1 LRFNFSGPKSRLVNF
16 SRRRKKE
23 TKPLLFISGSKIPE
37 VSEIKHLGVYFDKG
51 LRWSKQTD
59 EVLLKTSKLKSLL
72 KILANTKHG
81 PSIESLVIIYK
92 ALVRSRIDYGIMVFG
107 SPNQVRE
114 NKLETIQNSFMRI
127 ILGAPKSTPIKE
139 MLLEL
144 NLQPLKTRK
153 TWLSGRYIIRIEKQ

>member
-1 LRFNFSGPKSRLVNF
+1 
-16 SRRRKKE
+16 
-23 TKPLLFISGSKIPE
+23 
-37 VSEIKHLGVYFDKG
+37 
-51 LRWSKQTD
+51 
-59 EVLLKTSKLKSLL
+59 
-72 KILANTKHG
+72 
-81 PSIESLVIIYK
+81 
-92 ALVRSRIDYGIMVFG
+92 MVFG

-139 MLLEL
+139 MLHEL